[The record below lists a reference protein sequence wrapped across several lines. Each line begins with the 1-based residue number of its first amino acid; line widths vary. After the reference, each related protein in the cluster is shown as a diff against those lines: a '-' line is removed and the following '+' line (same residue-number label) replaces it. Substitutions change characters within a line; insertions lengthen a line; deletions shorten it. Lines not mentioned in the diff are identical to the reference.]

1 MKIEKIKKLSNGKY
15 KIQLENKEVI
25 TTYDE
30 VILNEN
36 ILFKKEIDNEL
47 LNKINNQNDYY
58 KIYNKTLKYI
68 MTKIRSEKEINIYLD
83 KQNVEKI
90 DKEKIIKKLKDNHML
105 NDKTYLKAFIADKV
119 RLSSDGKEKIKKQLL
134 EQNIDSKLIDEELE
148 KYDEEIK
155 EKLEKLINKKIKTYY
170 KYSEY
175 IAKQK
180 IKEYFINL
188 GYKIDEIDEVL
199 NKIKIEN
206 TDSIKKEYEKQ
217 YNKLSK
223 KYKDKELEYKLKN
236 TLYQKGYKIDEIN
249 KIM

>member
-188 GYKIDEIDEVL
+188 GYKIDEIDEIL